1 MKPQRAQRFS
11 LCPPKEFPLKE
22 ITEKVISCALEV
34 HSTLGVGLLEN
45 IYGEALGHEFSLRG
59 IVWEGQK
66 EINLG

>member
-45 IYGEALGHEFSLRG
+45 IYGEALGHEFSL
-59 IVWEGQK
+59 
-66 EINLG
+66 